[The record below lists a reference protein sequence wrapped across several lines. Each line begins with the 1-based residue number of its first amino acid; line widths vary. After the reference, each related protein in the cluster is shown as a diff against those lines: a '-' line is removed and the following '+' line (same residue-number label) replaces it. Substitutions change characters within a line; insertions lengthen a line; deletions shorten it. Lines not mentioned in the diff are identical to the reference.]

1 MGVMKRVQGRA
12 ILFLL
17 LTLLVVF
24 YQCFYLKE
32 EDVLEIWPHNIKFK
46 RNENPTFYNDD
57 FEKIF
62 KNLNLPAGCNVVD
75 IGANS
80 GDTSFNLAAASG
92 GGTVVAFE
100 MGPPIDLLR
109 QNVRMNPHLKID

>member
-80 GDTSFNLAAASG
+80 GRVNRAYNVHFTIGFRSSSIHKGDTSFNLAAASG
-92 GGTVVAFE
+92 GG
-100 MGPPIDLLR
+100 
-109 QNVRMNPHLKID
+109 